1 MNARTFALAALTTL
15 SASVALSPSEAEAVD
30 CNSALG
36 LFALVAA
43 PVVVT
48 SSDVDTTRNTNLVL
62 DVQTQMFRVAQ
73 NPLPAACVNRV
84 SMQLFYARSA
94 AELET
99 NRTRALNGQAT
110 PNTATFGT
118 LNAAFIGNG
127 ATTNLRN
134 YRATVPRNFAA
145 QGQMVYYRWVKII
158 DNRDAVAQ
166 DLPRIPVFG
175 AQQTFVATAPP
186 APPPPPPPPPVLP
199 NLVAEFVGTPVAYRP
214 SGASLGNQTETYIP
228 VNDSFCALQGA
239 ARLSE
244 EAVNK
249 PLLGAGIRAIVQPP
263 AIAWRIRNASTTAVP
278 AATVVTNDVINQEGS
293 TPNVSHQ
300 INGLGAN
307 AAVNMPAFPRA
318 AVEVWQFPAAGGSGC
333 FSLVESDGGN
343 PFPECVEFNVDVT
356 NAVVESVDGAV
367 NNRLRFGCR

>member
-1 MNARTFALAALTTL
+1 MNARTLALAALTTL
-15 SASVALSPSEAEAVD
+15 TAGVVLSPSEAEAAVD

-36 LFALVAA
+36 LLALVAA

-48 SSDVDTTRNTNLVL
+48 SSDVDNTLNTSLVV

-84 SMQLFYARSA
+84 SMRLFYARSA

-127 ATTNLRN
+127 ASSNLRN

-166 DLPRIPVFG
+166 DLPLIPVFG

-186 APPPPPPPPPVLP
+186 APPPPPPVLP
-199 NLVAEFVGTPVAYRP
+199 NLVPEFVGTPIPYRT
-214 SGASLGNQTETYIP
+214 SGASIGNQTETYIR
-228 VNDSFCALQGA
+228 VDDSFCALQGA

-249 PLLGAGIRAIVQPP
+249 PMLGDGIRAIVQPP

-278 AATVVTNDVINQEGS
+278 AATVVTNDVINQMGS
-293 TPNVSHQ
+293 TPNASRQ

-307 AAVNMPAFPRA
+307 AVVNMPAFPRA
-318 AVEVWQFPAAGGSGC
+318 AVEVWQFPASGGSGC
-333 FSLVESDGGN
+333 FGLVEFDGAN
-343 PFPECVEFNVDVT
+343 PFPECVDFNVDVT
-356 NAVVESVDGAV
+356 NAVVESADGAA
-367 NNRLRFGCR
+367 NNRLRFGCN